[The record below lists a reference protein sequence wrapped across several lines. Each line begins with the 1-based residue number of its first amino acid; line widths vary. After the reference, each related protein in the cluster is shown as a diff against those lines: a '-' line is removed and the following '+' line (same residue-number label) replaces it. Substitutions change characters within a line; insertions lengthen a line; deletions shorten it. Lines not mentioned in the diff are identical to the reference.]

1 MLFDLT
7 CQTAINNAC
16 MDVTKT
22 RPLPPTSTAGSAHPS
37 SPVPSQFSRL
47 ENCDAVMVALSRTR
61 YAIIHRD
68 DAKRMVPVERICKR
82 IRDLKAGDEV
92 IYNGRRETVH
102 GLCAF

>member
-1 MLFDLT
+1 
-7 CQTAINNAC
+7 
-16 MDVTKT
+16 
-22 RPLPPTSTAGSAHPS
+22 
-37 SPVPSQFSRL
+37 
-47 ENCDAVMVALSRTR
+47 MVALSRTR

>member
-1 MLFDLT
+1 
-7 CQTAINNAC
+7 
-16 MDVTKT
+16 
-22 RPLPPTSTAGSAHPS
+22 
-37 SPVPSQFSRL
+37 
-47 ENCDAVMVALSRTR
+47 MVALSRTR

-68 DAKRMVPVERICKR
+68 DAKRMVPAERICKR